1 MIMDEDYN
9 KEIAGYILSIFRT
22 NPFVVMSWGIDPAS
36 ITIVE
41 VGMKFHVQG
50 FIHTGY
56 VQVVLNEGEDL
67 FEVTLISEEGETLKT
82 IEHIFVDN
90 LISVI
95 DDAVEKCE
103 NYQERISQEYG
114 IITEMVNERKWDFL
128 GNSGGSHHSSIILN
142 EGLIY
147 FKQWIIM
154 HMLLISESRHNDKV
168 CQDWDY
174 KHNKK

>member
-1 MIMDEDYN
+1 MDEEYS

-22 NPFVVMSWGIDPAS
+22 NPFVVMSWGIAS

-41 VGMKFHVQG
+41 VGVKFHVQG

-90 LISVI
+90 LICVI
-95 DDAVEKCE
+95 DSAVEKCE
-103 NYQERISQEYG
+103 NYQERISQEY
-114 IITEMVNERKWDFL
+114 
-128 GNSGGSHHSSIILN
+128 SIII
-142 EGLIY
+142 ETE
-147 FKQWIIM
+147 K
-154 HMLLISESRHNDKV
+154 
-168 CQDWDY
+168 
-174 KHNKK
+174 

>member
-1 MIMDEDYN
+1 MDEEYN
-9 KEIAGYILSIFRT
+9 REIAGYILSIFRT
-22 NPFVVMSWGIDPAS
+22 NPFVVMSWGINPAS

-41 VGMKFHVQG
+41 VGVKFHVQG

-90 LISVI
+90 LICVI

-103 NYQERISQEYG
+103 NYEERISQEYQL
-114 IITEMVNERKWDFL
+114 ITENEL
-128 GNSGGSHHSSIILN
+128 C
-142 EGLIY
+142 
-147 FKQWIIM
+147 
-154 HMLLISESRHNDKV
+154 ESDTG
-168 CQDWDY
+168 QPTQ
-174 KHNKK
+174 

>member
-1 MIMDEDYN
+1 MIMDEDYSR
-9 KEIAGYILSIFRT
+9 EIAGYILSIFRT
-22 NPFVVMSWGIDPAS
+22 NPFVVMSWGINPAS
-36 ITIVE
+36 ITIVD
-41 VGMKFHVQG
+41 VGVRFHVQG

-56 VQVVLNEGEDL
+56 VQVQLNEGEDL

-114 IITEMVNERKWDFL
+114 IITETEL
-128 GNSGGSHHSSIILN
+128 C
-142 EGLIY
+142 E
-147 FKQWIIM
+147 
-154 HMLLISESRHNDKV
+154 NDTS
-168 CQDWDY
+168 QTTP
-174 KHNKK
+174 

>member
-1 MIMDEDYN
+1 MDEEYS

-22 NPFVVMSWGIDPAS
+22 NPFVVMSWGIAS

-41 VGMKFHVQG
+41 VGVKFHVQG

-56 VQVVLNEGEDL
+56 VQVQLNEGEDL

-90 LISVI
+90 LICVI
-95 DDAVEKCE
+95 DSAVEKCE

-114 IITEMVNERKWDFL
+114 IITENEK
-128 GNSGGSHHSSIILN
+128 
-142 EGLIY
+142 
-147 FKQWIIM
+147 
-154 HMLLISESRHNDKV
+154 
-168 CQDWDY
+168 
-174 KHNKK
+174 

>member
-1 MIMDEDYN
+1 MKRAMKGCIRHSTLSTEDSSVKSTKTKGGSDMDEEYSR
-9 KEIAGYILSIFRT
+9 EIAGYILSIFQT
-22 NPFVVMSWGIDPAS
+22 NPFVVMSWGINPAT
-36 ITIVE
+36 ITIVD
-41 VGMKFHVQG
+41 VGVRFHVQG

-103 NYQERISQEYG
+103 NYQERISQEYQ
-114 IITEMVNERKWDFL
+114 IITGTEK
-128 GNSGGSHHSSIILN
+128 
-142 EGLIY
+142 
-147 FKQWIIM
+147 
-154 HMLLISESRHNDKV
+154 
-168 CQDWDY
+168 
-174 KHNKK
+174 